1 MNKTNETKPDTVK
14 EPEKRSGTSDNE
26 QVCTKPFDSENAR
39 SKDKDGP
46 CSTGE
51 D

>member
-1 MNKTNETKPDTVK
+1 MDNTKKPKPDAVK
-14 EPEKRSGTSDNE
+14 EPEKRSDTSDNE

-46 CSTGE
+46 CSNGE